1 MDDKM
6 KKLLCSGGII
16 LGSLILST
24 FAMIPMNYQ
33 FEGELTNWMKK
44 IDDNTLINDISL
56 PGTHDSGA
64 THSIFDVAGKCQDI
78 SIKSQLNIGVRFF
91 DLRLQLIEDEF
102 HIVHS
107 FVKQNLKFNSV
118 MEDLSEFIKKY
129 SSEFIIIS
137 IKEEESSV
145 NSTLSFQEAFDRD
158 IKKYEDII
166 SLETKM
172 PETIKDARGKIHL
185 MSRFNV
191 DYGIPAYFGWHDST
205 SFEMGDV
212 YVQDNYCITDID
224 EKKNDILKAI
234 EYSKTHSDKLVLNFT
249 SCYLDNAVPPSYAG
263 TTALSI
269 NPWLKKQLSNEK
281 NLGIMVCDFI
291 SDDLTKIIIERNF

>member
-6 KKLLCSGGII
+6 KKLLCSSGII

-33 FEGELTNWMKK
+33 FEGDLTNWMKK

-145 NSTLSFQEAFDRD
+145 NSTLSFQEAFERD

-224 EKKNDILKAI
+224 VKKNDILRAI

-249 SCYLDNAVPPSYAG
+249 SCYLDNAFPPSYAG

-269 NPWLKKQLSNEK
+269 NPWLKEQLSNEK
-281 NLGIMVCDFI
+281 DLGIMVCDFI

>member
-33 FEGELTNWMKK
+33 FEGDLTNWMKK

-145 NSTLSFQEAFDRD
+145 NSTLSFQEAFERD

-224 EKKNDILKAI
+224 VKKNDILKAI

-249 SCYLDNAVPPSYAG
+249 SCYLDNAFPPSYAG

-269 NPWLKKQLSNEK
+269 NPWLKEQLSNEK
-281 NLGIMVCDFI
+281 DLGIMVCDFI

>member
-16 LGSLILST
+16 LGSLMLST
-24 FAMIPMNYQ
+24 FAMIPINYQ
-33 FEGELTNWMKK
+33 FEGDLTNWMKK

-118 MEDLSEFIKKY
+118 MEDLSEFIRKY

-137 IKEEESSV
+137 VKEEESSV
-145 NSTLSFQEAFDRD
+145 DSTLSFYEAFERD
-158 IKKYEDII
+158 LKKYEDVI

-172 PETIKDARGKIHL
+172 PDTIKEARGKIHL
-185 MSRFNV
+185 MSRINV

-224 EKKNDILKAI
+224 VKKNDILKAI

-249 SCYLDNAVPPSYAG
+249 SCYLDNAFPPSYAG

-269 NPWLKKQLSNEK
+269 NPWLKEQLSKETDV
-281 NLGIMVCDFI
+281 GIMVCDFI
-291 SDDLTKIIIERNF
+291 SDDLTKVIIERNF

>member
-1 MDDKM
+1 
-6 KKLLCSGGII
+6 
-16 LGSLILST
+16 
-24 FAMIPMNYQ
+24 MIPMNYQ
-33 FEGELTNWMKK
+33 FEADLTNWMKK

-224 EKKNDILKAI
+224 VKKNDILKAI

-249 SCYLDNAVPPSYAG
+249 SCYLDNAFPPSYAG

-269 NPWLKKQLSNEK
+269 NPWLKEQLSNEK
-281 NLGIMVCDFI
+281 DLGIMVCDFI

>member
-16 LGSLILST
+16 LGSLMLST

-33 FEGELTNWMKK
+33 FEGDLTNWMKK

-137 IKEEESSV
+137 IKEEESTV
-145 NSTLSFQEAFDRD
+145 NSTLSFQEAFERD

-224 EKKNDILKAI
+224 VKKNDILKAI

-249 SCYLDNAVPPSYAG
+249 SCYLDNAFPPSYAG

-269 NPWLKKQLSNEK
+269 NPWLKEQLSNEK
-281 NLGIMVCDFI
+281 DLGIMVCDFI

>member
-33 FEGELTNWMKK
+33 FEGDLTNWMKK

-145 NSTLSFQEAFDRD
+145 NSTLSFQEAFERD

-224 EKKNDILKAI
+224 VKKNDILRAI

-249 SCYLDNAVPPSYAG
+249 SCYLDNAFPPSYAG

-269 NPWLKKQLSNEK
+269 NPWLKEQLSNEK
-281 NLGIMVCDFI
+281 DLGIMVCDFI

>member
-1 MDDKM
+1 M

-145 NSTLSFQEAFDRD
+145 NSTLSFQEAFERD

-224 EKKNDILKAI
+224 VKKNDILKAI

-249 SCYLDNAVPPSYAG
+249 SCYLDNAFPPSYAG

-269 NPWLKKQLSNEK
+269 NPWLKEQLSNEK
-281 NLGIMVCDFI
+281 DLGIMVCDFI

>member
-1 MDDKM
+1 M

-16 LGSLILST
+16 LGSLMLST
-24 FAMIPMNYQ
+24 FAMMPMNYQ
-33 FEGELTNWMKK
+33 FEGDLTNWMKK

-145 NSTLSFQEAFDRD
+145 NSTLSFQEAFERD

-224 EKKNDILKAI
+224 VKKNDILRAI

-249 SCYLDNAVPPSYAG
+249 SCYLDNAFPPSYAG

-269 NPWLKKQLSNEK
+269 NPWLKEQLSNEK
-281 NLGIMVCDFI
+281 DLGIMVCDFI

>member
-1 MDDKM
+1 M

-16 LGSLILST
+16 LGSLMLSI

-224 EKKNDILKAI
+224 VKKKDILKAI
-234 EYSKTHSDKLVLNFT
+234 EYSKTHSDKLVLNFS
-249 SCYLDNAVPPSYAG
+249 SCYLDNAFPPSYAG

-269 NPWLKKQLSNEK
+269 NPWLKEQLSNEK
-281 NLGIMVCDFI
+281 DLGIMVCDFI